1 MKELLFFFVFIF
13 LFNFKQIIS
22 KKDVIHKNNLNINGV
37 YYIKSLLNKKYFSND
52 NNTFFL
58 SKKLNQIKISEK
70 RPLIYCIVFKE
81 DNSSLGIDDNNRIII
96 YDQNFKVNTTKILWK
111 IKKLYKSKYIIK
123 NMFNHKYI
131 MIYNDNI
138 IFTKIININS
148 KKEREKYMFI
158 IFQIFEINGLLDKN
172 HLEII
177 EKEPIDV
184 LIKYIDLRDKSLK
197 RKGIK
202 QIYKDFDNEELRYSV
217 RSILENIPWVRKIFI
232 LMPNEKVRY
241 FRPANIIKEK
251 IVYIKDKDLIGCDSA
266 NIFAFTFN
274 LFKME
279 KFNISKNFIYMEDD
293 FFIGKPLN
301 KSDFFYYDEK
311 EKKVVPYILTSFFKE
326 IFYKRNLN
334 EYNKLFEIRKTF
346 NPHSGKGWRLSVVS
360 TNKYF
365 FEKYNLTSIIDTH
378 YTHTAMP
385 ENIDDLKVIFKEI
398 KNYKYLKET
407 LYSKERHTLTLNQP
421 HFLNLY
427 QLNIKHKKVNP
438 IPHRYIHVEKINT
451 SYLYLPLFVLNT
463 CGDNKPS
470 KNEYKSQKYIMERRF
485 PYPTK
490 YELINYKEVIKYSF
504 KYYWILI
511 FIIIKFY
518 IKFLKRKRQFFGC
531 FSLIKKY
538 FINS

>member
-13 LFNFKQIIS
+13 LSNFKQIIS
-22 KKDVIHKNNLNINGV
+22 KKDVIQKNNININGV
-37 YYIKSLLNKKYFSND
+37 YYIKSLLNKNYFSND
-52 NNTFFL
+52 NNVFVL
-58 SKKLNQIKISEK
+58 SKKMNLIKIIEK
-70 RPLIYCIVFKE
+70 RPLTYSIVFKD
-81 DNSSLGIDDNNRIII
+81 DNTSIGIDDNNRIII
-96 YDQNFKVNTTKILWK
+96 YEQNSEVNKNKMLWK
-111 IKKLYKSKYIIK
+111 IKKVYKRKYIIK
-123 NMFNHKYI
+123 NIFNQKYI
-131 MIYNDNI
+131 IIYNNSI
-138 IFTKIININS
+138 KFAKKININS
-148 KKEREKYMFI
+148 KKERENFMFI
-158 IFQIFEINGLLDKN
+158 IFQIFEVNGLLEKK

-241 FRPANIIKEK
+241 FKSAEKIKEK
-251 IVYIKDKDLIGCDSA
+251 IVYIKDKDLIGYDSA
-266 NIFAFTFN
+266 NIFSFTFN

-311 EKKVVPYILTSFFKE
+311 EKKIVPYIVTSFFKE

-334 EYNKLFEIRKTF
+334 EYNKLYEIRKTF

-365 FEKYNLTSIIDTH
+365 FEKYNLTSLFDTH
-378 YTHTAMP
+378 YTHTAIP

-398 KNYKYLKET
+398 QNYKYLKET
-407 LYSKERHTLTLNQP
+407 LYSKVRHTLTLNQP

-470 KNEYKSQKYIMERRF
+470 KNEYKRQKYIMESRF

-490 YELINYKEVIKYSF
+490 YELINYKDAIKYFF
-504 KYYWILI
+504 KFYWILI
-511 FIIIKFY
+511 FVIIKIY
-518 IKFLKRKRQFFGC
+518 IKFLKRKRKIFGS
-531 FSLIKKY
+531 FSFLRNIL
-538 FINS
+538 